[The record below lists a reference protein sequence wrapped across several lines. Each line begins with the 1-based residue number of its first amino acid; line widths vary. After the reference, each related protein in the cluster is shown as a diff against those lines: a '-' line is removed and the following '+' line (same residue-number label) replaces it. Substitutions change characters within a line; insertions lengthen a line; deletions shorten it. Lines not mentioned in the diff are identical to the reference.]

1 MSPDR
6 SPITLALITKN
17 EAANLA
23 ACLDSAKPLGC
34 PVVIIDSGST
44 DGTAAVAARYGA
56 AFHIFPDWPGYGAQR
71 NRAHPYIQTD
81 WVLWLDADE
90 RLTPELCRSIA
101 QAVARTDADGKTA
114 FAFNRLT
121 NTFGAFIR
129 HSGWYPDWVVRLYP
143 AAHARYSDD
152 LLHEKVL
159 LPAGCRTE
167 RLQGDCLHYTY
178 TTLEQFLHKQNL
190 YGKIWTQQR
199 SREGRRSGLA
209 AAFLHGVGSFVKM
222 YLLKAG
228 FLDGRHGLLLAVLSA
243 QSAFNKYA
251 ALWLAGENR
260 QLENPSALEE
270 EH

>member
-1 MSPDR
+1 MTHTL
-6 SPITLALITKN
+6 TLALITKN

-23 ACLDSAKPLGC
+23 ACLDSARALDC

-44 DGTAAVAARYGA
+44 DATAEIAARYGVR
-56 AFHIFPDWPGYGAQR
+56 FHVYPDWQGFGAQR
-71 NRAHPYIQTD
+71 NRAHQHLDSD

-101 QAVARTDADGKTA
+101 AVVAATPADGRTA
-114 FAFNRLT
+114 FAFNRLS

-129 HSGWYPDWVVRLYP
+129 HCGWYPDWVVRLYP
-143 AAHARYSDD
+143 VRHARYSDD

-159 LPAGCRTE
+159 LPEGCRTE

-190 YGKIWTQQR
+190 YSRIWAEQRHTQGR
-199 SREGRRSGLA
+199 SSSLFG
-209 AAFLHGVGSFVKM
+209 AFVHGAGSFLKM

-228 FLDGRHGLLLAVLSA
+228 FLDGRHGLLLSVLSA

-251 ALWLAGENR
+251 ALWLMSKNKT
-260 QLENPSALEE
+260 S
-270 EH
+270 